1 MHEHVRVCV
10 LACLLFFCFVHL
22 WGGQIIAE
30 RVYEVRI
37 WFSHICWVWVA
48 CCLTRLS
55 VSYDK
60 YAIQSR
66 NKMWLLSFRDI
77 TVKSYSTENL
87 NMSREKASSSEAAEE
102 RPMFS
107 LSVFEVWVGWGF
119 VYNEKD
125 NNGMMI
131 LFSFHP
137 VRRSAQQDFG
147 YGRISMHLISQ
158 FSEMRCACALSVLDS
173 FVCEI
178 VMCKKN
184 AKWNRIGALWQICTY
199 QHRSS
204 NKTGSVDVY
213 QTLGCIFLSC
223 LLFVW

>member
-87 NMSREKASSSEAAEE
+87 NMSREGGRKRAVL
-102 RPMFS
+102 RRRRRGQCFPCLFS
-107 LSVFEVWVGWGF
+107 KFESAGDSFIMRKTTTAWWFFSVFTPWEDQHSRILDMDAFPCIWSLSFLKCDAPVLSVF
-119 VYNEKD
+119 
-125 NNGMMI
+125 
-131 LFSFHP
+131 
-137 VRRSAQQDFG
+137 
-147 YGRISMHLISQ
+147 
-158 FSEMRCACALSVLDS
+158 
-173 FVCEI
+173 
-178 VMCKKN
+178 
-184 AKWNRIGALWQICTY
+184 
-199 QHRSS
+199 
-204 NKTGSVDVY
+204 
-213 QTLGCIFLSC
+213 
-223 LLFVW
+223 